1 MDERWAS
8 HGNLGGRRKSI
19 FVGVM
24 LALALALTPVGPA
37 SGQVTDFDLSCGAS
51 ASTAQVDWTFV
62 SVEGSN
68 SCGRSQDR
76 IDVHVCI
83 LYNGAPVNCASA
95 SESDSS
101 SVSAS
106 TSFPCVPGTWSSLA
120 IGTASNGKGGVAA
133 SLPVIVLPGECSPL
147 GPRP

>member
-1 MDERWAS
+1 MDERWVGHADF
-8 HGNLGGRRKSI
+8 GGRRKSTL
-19 FVGVM
+19 VGVM
-24 LALALALTPVGPA
+24 LALALALAPVGPA

-51 ASTAQVDWTFV
+51 ASTAQVHWTYV
-62 SVEGSN
+62 TVEGEN
-68 SCGRSQDR
+68 SCGRSQDQ
-76 IDVHVCI
+76 IQVHVCV
-83 LYNGAPVNCASA
+83 LFNGVPVNCASA
-95 SESDSS
+95 SESDSN

-106 TSFPCVPGTWSSLA
+106 TSFPCVPGTWSGLA